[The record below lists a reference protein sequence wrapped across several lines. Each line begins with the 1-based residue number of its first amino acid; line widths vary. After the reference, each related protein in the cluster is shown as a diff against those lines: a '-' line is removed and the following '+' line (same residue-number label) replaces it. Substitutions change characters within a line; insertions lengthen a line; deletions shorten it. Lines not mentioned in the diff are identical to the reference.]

1 MLLDILSLVFLI
13 ILGFLLTPFISLWII
28 YLLFIGKTWRR
39 PYLEHNPYNE
49 LLNELLVSLKKF
61 GPYSKLPR
69 ILSERQFKFLTI
81 LISILFTLGIAVFF
95 LSFLFKHLAGSLIL
109 IVSWSIIALLTIGIT
124 IKYRRKLQLSRNE
137 YIGIWLQFILI
148 LITIIYDF
156 FNSPILFLMFS
167 IVAVIWSIPIGYVIK
182 YRRLLSLSRNELLQL
197 WFTLILEVFFY
208 ILFSLIFL
216 ISYG

>member
-1 MLLDILSLVFLI
+1 MLLDILSLIFLI

-49 LLNELLVSLKKF
+49 LLNELLVLLNKF

-109 IVSWSIIALLTIGIT
+109 IISWSIIALLTIGIT
-124 IKYRRKLQLSRNE
+124 LKYRRKLQLSRNE
-137 YIGIWLQFILI
+137 YIRLWLQFILI
-148 LITIIYDF
+148 LITVIFISF
-156 FNSPILFLMFS
+156 
-167 IVAVIWSIPIGYVIK
+167 IVNG
-182 YRRLLSLSRNELLQL
+182 
-197 WFTLILEVFFY
+197 
-208 ILFSLIFL
+208 IFL
-216 ISYG
+216 LNF